1 MSCQQAPGNRFY
13 WVERAFCDL
22 EPSGPEKARG
32 LIVWNHGISGTLES
46 YKAPAPLAF
55 RLLQARGWD
64 VIMIKRHNLAETM
77 AGGPLHRTVQR
88 TLEEVKAQRKLG
100 YRKIVLAGQSF
111 GGYVTLD
118 AADEAPDIFAAVALA
133 PGVRAGSATGRLDA
147 SITDR
152 LLQSADRKST
162 RLNSSHLVISYAV
175 FCLKKKKHTSTQ

>member
-1 MSCQQAPGNRFY
+1 MRAFVGSARVTLALLSVLVDGAAAQAADMSCQQVPGNRFY

-77 AGGPLHRTVQR
+77 AGGPL
-88 TLEEVKAQRKLG
+88 
-100 YRKIVLAGQSF
+100 
-111 GGYVTLD
+111 
-118 AADEAPDIFAAVALA
+118 
-133 PGVRAGSATGRLDA
+133 
-147 SITDR
+147 
-152 LLQSADRKST
+152 DRKST
-162 RLNSSHLVISYAV
+162 RLNSSHTVISYAV
-175 FCLKKKKHTSTQ
+175 FCLKKKKKNKQNNIHTQKH

>member
-1 MSCQQAPGNRFY
+1 M
-13 WVERAFCDL
+13 RAFVG
-22 EPSGPEKARG
+22 SAR
-32 LIVWNHGISGTLES
+32 VTL
-46 YKAPAPLAF
+46 A
-55 RLLQARGWD
+55 LLF
-64 VIMIKRHNLAETM
+64 VLV

-152 LLQSADRKST
+152 LLQSAKT
-162 RLNSSHLVISYAV
+162 RSEEHTSELQSRLHLV
-175 FCLKKKKHTSTQ
+175 CRLLLEKKKNTCSLDYHGLTPMN